1 VLYVCLFF
9 RSFDFLCFLF
19 ILIGLCLICLLFK
32 RERQTEREREREREK
47 EREGFGSEEDLARDK
62 GGKCENNT
70 LYENQFIFK

>member
-1 VLYVCLFF
+1 
-9 RSFDFLCFLF
+9 
-19 ILIGLCLICLLFK
+19 LFK